1 MCVTDILA
9 VKTRSI
15 FILFCPGTH
24 EVFTEQY
31 HPGSALKGWGHLVS
45 GRNNDKGQVQEE
57 TYKVQGWATARE
69 FWLEGRKAV
78 F

>member
-9 VKTRSI
+9 VKTHGI

-24 EVFTEQY
+24 KVFTEQY
-31 HPGSALKGWGHLVS
+31 HPGSALKGHPVS

-57 TYKVQGWATARE
+57 TYKVQGWAAVRE
-69 FWLEGRKAV
+69 FWLEGHKAV